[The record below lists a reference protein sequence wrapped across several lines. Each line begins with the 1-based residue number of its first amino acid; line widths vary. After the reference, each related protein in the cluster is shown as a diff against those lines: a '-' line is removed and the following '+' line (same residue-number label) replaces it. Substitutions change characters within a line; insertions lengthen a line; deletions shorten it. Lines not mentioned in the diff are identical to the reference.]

1 MEAQNRYDV
10 FEEGDQT
17 ALCCIDDTEI
27 QQATVEQLT
36 ALGYKIHSGLFPED
50 VALKLC
56 THNYNLVI
64 VYENFNGCDIET
76 NQVLKEVVNVP
87 AEQRRQQFV
96 VLLGPN
102 MVTSDEMQSFIY
114 SVDLAFSLSDLS
126 NLKTVLRRSVTRHK
140 EFYQPFMESYRI
152 VSQS

>member
-17 ALCCIDDTEI
+17 ALVCIDDPEI
-27 QQATVEQLT
+27 QQAAVEQVGS
-36 ALGYKIHSGLFPED
+36 LGYKIHTGLFPED
-50 VALKLC
+50 VALKMC
-56 THNYNLVI
+56 THNYNLVV
-64 VYENFNGCDIET
+64 VYENFNGCDLET
-76 NQVLKEVVNVP
+76 NQILKEVVDVP

-96 VLLGPN
+96 VLVGPN

-126 NLKTVLRRSVTRHK
+126 NLKTVVRRAAARNK
-140 EFYQPFMESYRI
+140 EFYGPFLECLRI